1 MCEPVMLGTAA
12 SASLSS
18 ASVASLGI
26 GSAAIGSATALAT
39 KGAIIAPASAGLFGS
54 GGLFSWGA
62 TLNTLGTLGSVTS
75 ALYTSGVQQA
85 NMTYQGQM
93 AEYQAKID
101 ENNAIMA
108 ERAAEYDAD
117 IIDERRARFIAAKT
131 ASIGKSGTVISDGSN
146 LATTIDSYEE
156 FTSERLARLH
166 QGDVQ
171 AAAHRSGA
179 RGQTFA
185 AQNARDNAS
194 RAELAG
200 YINTTTAIGQGAY
213 RSGLLS

>member
-1 MCEPVMLGTAA
+1 MCEPVTLGTAA
-12 SASLSS
+12 VSATSSS
-18 ASVASLGI
+18 AAVA
-26 GSAAIGSATALAT
+26 AT
-39 KGAIIAPASAGLFGS
+39 SGLFGA
-54 GGLFSWGA
+54 GGAFAWGS

-108 ERAAEYDAD
+108 ERSAEYEAD